1 MKIDMEKLI
10 QLVMETQSF
19 LTNEEAASQVT
30 VKEFLITSHRWI
42 TRYRN
47 S

>member
-19 LTNEEAASQVT
+19 FANEEAASSGDG
-30 VKEFLITSHRWI
+30 EGSF
-42 TRYRN
+42 
-47 S
+47 